1 MKRKK
6 PLWLMPVLCVPAIL
20 VWGVVWC
27 MASGALT
34 GQEELTQALGP
45 ALDLPGAQ
53 GYARWPLLPGAPTLQ
68 PLTELTLD
76 TPQFF
81 VMFWNTCRLVF
92 PQMAGQV
99 LVGAPAAWAFS
110 RLRFAG
116 RRVLFGL
123 YIVLMLL
130 PFQVTMVPNYIV
142 LNALGLMDTVWAVI
156 LPGVFS
162 TFPVFIMAKSFDAVP
177 HSLLEAAALDGAG
190 PLQVF
195 VRVGIPLGVPG
206 ILSAAVLGFLEAWN
220 AIEQPM
226 TFLKTPSLWP
236 LSLYLPQIP
245 ATALALAMAASL
257 VMLTPA
263 VLIFLFGQKY
273 LELGIQASGLKE

>member
-1 MKRKK
+1 MKKGSHK
-6 PLWLMPVLCVPAIL
+6 LLAALLCLPAL
-20 VWGVVWC
+20 AVWGVLWC

-34 GQEELTQALGP
+34 SAAELSRDLAP
-45 ALDLPGAQ
+45 ALSGSGQAF
-53 GYARWPLLPGAPTLQ
+53 ARWPLLPDAPTLQ
-68 PLTELTLD
+68 PILELLLD

-81 VMFWNTCRLVF
+81 VMFWNTCRQVL
-92 PQMAGQV
+92 PQVAGQV

-110 RLRFAG
+110 RLRFPG
-116 RRVLFGL
+116 RKVLFGL

-130 PFQVTMVPNYIV
+130 PFQVTMVPNYLV
-142 LNALGLMDTVWAVI
+142 LDALGLMDSVWAVI

-177 HSLLEAAALDGAG
+177 HSLLEAAGLDGANRFET
-190 PLQVF
+190 F
-195 VRVGIPLGVPG
+195 VRVGLPLGVPG

-226 TFLKTPSLWP
+226 TFLKSPSHWP
-236 LSLYLPQIP
+236 LALYLPQI
-245 ATALALAMAASL
+245 ADSALALAMASSL
-257 VMLTPA
+257 VMLAPA